1 MEVIG
6 EVGMAVCVVI
16 GFRLFYLLG
25 RTDGRRQAE
34 LDAAQA
40 TLESEQCQSEES

>member
-1 MEVIG
+1 MEAIG
-6 EVGMAVCVVI
+6 EVGMAVCVIV

-34 LDAAQA
+34 LKQAARA
-40 TLESEQCQSEES
+40 AREEQP